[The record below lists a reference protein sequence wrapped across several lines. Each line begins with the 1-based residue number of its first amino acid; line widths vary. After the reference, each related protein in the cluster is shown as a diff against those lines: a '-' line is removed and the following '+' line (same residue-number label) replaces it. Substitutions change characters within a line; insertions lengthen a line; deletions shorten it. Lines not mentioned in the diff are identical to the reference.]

1 MTITLAVNVSGTL
14 DADDKTA
21 MIQYIV
27 QRNIGRAVQ
36 LPFDTNVNI
45 KNSYQTLLG
54 EEVLSTHLT
63 NIDNIVA
70 DTNGLTLAGFS
81 DSDRQ
86 AIRKALIHKAQS
98 GKSPAS
104 LVASIS
110 AL

>member
-1 MTITLAVNVSGTL
+1 MTITLSVNVSGTL

-54 EEVLSTHLT
+54 EEATARHLA
-63 NIDNIVA
+63 NIDAIVA
-70 DTNGLTLAGFS
+70 DANGLTLAGFS

-86 AIRKALIHKAQS
+86 AVRKALIQKAQS

-104 LVASIS
+104 LVASVL